1 MRAGQLGRRRQYM
14 SHEQIERMETRGCSG
29 VQMHS
34 VERCSPVV
42 VWLKLFECD
51 KGIEEAC

>member
-29 VQMHS
+29 VHMDS